1 MSNKRIAIYTEAFDS
16 GNGLARVLLH
26 LIKGFVSRGYSVDLI
41 HYADD
46 GPFEQFI
53 PDSVRIFD
61 LGKQLRIR
69 IGVQGLMDYLK
80 KEKPSVLYCSDSD
93 RGFEGVVAKLLSLSR
108 TPVFIG
114 IHSVEANER
123 APHPSD
129 KDKLY
134 LRLKHFIC
142 PLASKTITVSHGL
155 IDEVVK
161 DISFPKR
168 KIQVVYNPVVTD
180 KLKQDMQQPIDH
192 KWLQTKAH
200 SVVLSAGRF
209 GTVKSYDVLI
219 RAFKYVI
226 SQLDA
231 RLIILGDGEERENLT
246 TLVKELELE
255 DYIDLPGFADNPY
268 AYMKRADLFVVS
280 SKSEGFGNVLVEA
293 MACGCPVVSTD
304 CPGGVR
310 EIIGDNEYG
319 TLVPVGDHQ
328 ALGQAIVEALQQEHD
343 IGKLEKRS
351 EDFSEDKSV
360 DGYLKAFELT

>member
-1 MSNKRIAIYTEAFDS
+1 MPRERIAIYTEAFDS

-26 LIKGFVSRGYSVDLI
+26 LMTGFIDRGYSVDLI
-41 HYADD
+41 HYGDD

-69 IGVQGLMDYLK
+69 IGIQGLMDYLK
-80 KEKPSVLYCSDSD
+80 KEKPDVLYCSDSD
-93 RGFEGVVAKLLSLSR
+93 RGFEGVMAKLLSVSR
-108 TPVFIG
+108 TPVVIG

-134 LRLKHFIC
+134 LRLKHFVC
-142 PLASKTITVSHGL
+142 PLAFRAIPVSYGL
-155 IDEVVK
+155 IDEIVK
-161 DISFPKR
+161 DFSFPKR
-168 KIQVVYNPVVTD
+168 KIQVVHNPVITE
-180 KLKQDMQQPIDH
+180 KLKHDMQEPVEH
-192 KWLQTKAH
+192 KWLQHKTLP
-200 SVVLSAGRF
+200 VVLAAGRF

-219 RAFKYVI
+219 RAFKHVV
-226 SQLDA
+226 SQVEA
-231 RLIILGDGEERENLT
+231 HLIILGEGEERENLT
-246 TLVKELELE
+246 ALVQELDLQ
-255 DYIDLPGFADNPY
+255 DYVDMPGFADNPF
-268 AYMKRADLFVVS
+268 AYMKRADLFALS

-319 TLVPVGDHQ
+319 MLVAVGDHK
-328 ALGQAIVEALQQEHD
+328 ALGQAIIDALQSEQD
-343 IGKLEKRS
+343 IAKLEKRA
-351 EDFSEDKSV
+351 EHFSLDNSI
-360 DGYLKAFELT
+360 DGYLKAFQLK